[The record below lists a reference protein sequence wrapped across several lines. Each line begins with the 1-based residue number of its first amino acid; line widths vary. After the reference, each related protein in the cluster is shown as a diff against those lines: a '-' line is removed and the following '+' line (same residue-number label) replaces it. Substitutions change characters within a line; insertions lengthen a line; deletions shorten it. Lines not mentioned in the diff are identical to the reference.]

1 MLLYLKEVFLLEA
14 QETSVPRRGHAS
26 LATAIYIN
34 YAILSMAQILISQY
48 SSDFQVMWRTDLHG
62 ISTVISM
69 MGIGRLLTILFAGDF
84 SDRFGRKPV
93 LIVGMIANFIFLAGL
108 MFSHSMLMAAIFSL
122 FLGFANSFDDAA
134 AYPAL
139 SEAFP
144 AKSASMS
151 SLVKAAMSLAQ
162 FALPFIIAVI
172 PNSSVTLGI
181 LAVVVLIDLVL
192 IITSRFAPQGTVPES
207 AEEIKKE
214 EIANEDSKIESNNKP
229 SMKIDGVGLIALG
242 FTISFTFYV
251 YTQYIPN
258 FGISVLGL
266 NDIAAKSLMSWY
278 AIFSLISVFVTTILV
293 TKIKPIYLVILY
305 PLISLVFLILMIAF
319 PSVMLARI
327 TSAVVGFFAAGGVWQ
342 LGLAV
347 LTQYFPQKKG
357 KVTGYYSFAAALTY
371 FVGPF
376 VSSFIISS
384 TAASVL
390 EVFIIDVAVTLLGVI
405 IAVFIQ
411 LRNRKYRF
419 FV

>member
-1 MLLYLKEVFLLEA
+1 MENEGTKVASKQRY
-14 QETSVPRRGHAS
+14 GS

-34 YAILSMAQILISQY
+34 YAILSIAQILISQY
-48 SSDFQVMWRTDLHG
+48 SSRFQLMWQTDLKG

-93 LIVGMIANFIFLAGL
+93 LIIGMFANFVFLAGL
-108 MFSHSMLMAAIFSL
+108 MFSTNMIMAAVFSL

-139 SEAFP
+139 SEAFSS
-144 AKSASMS
+144 KSASMS

-162 FALPFIIAVI
+162 FILPFVVATI
-172 PNSSVTLGI
+172 PNATVTLAILTIVI
-181 LAVVVLIDLVL
+181 LADIILIF
-192 IITSRFAPQGTVPES
+192 TSKFAAQNEPAKDKKSVDSQVMDD
-207 AEEIKKE
+207 EE
-214 EIANEDSKIESNNKP
+214 ASRNHP
-229 SMKIDGVGLIALG
+229 SMKIDGISLISLG

-258 FGISVLGL
+258 FGSSVLNL
-266 NDIAAKSLMSWY
+266 SDVAAKSLMSWY
-278 AIFSLISVFVTTILV
+278 AIFSLISVFITTVLV
-293 TKIKPIYLVILY
+293 TKIKPIYLVIFY
-305 PLISLVFLILMIAF
+305 PFISLVFLVLMVLF
-319 PSVMLARI
+319 PSEIMAKL
-327 TSAVVGFFAAGGVWQ
+327 TSAVIGFFAAGGVWQ

-376 VSSFIISS
+376 VSSFIINA
-384 TAASVL
+384 TAISVL
-390 EVFIIDVAVTLLGVI
+390 KVFWIDIAVTMVGVLLALFV
-405 IAVFIQ
+405 Q
-411 LRNRKYRF
+411 LRNKKYRF
-419 FV
+419 N

>member
-1 MLLYLKEVFLLEA
+1 MEA
-14 QETSVPRRGHAS
+14 QETTVPRKRHAS
-26 LATAIYIN
+26 LATAIHIN
-34 YAILSMAQILISQY
+34 YAILSMAQIIISQY
-48 SSDFQVMWRTDLHG
+48 SSRFQAMWSTDLHG

-69 MGIGRLLTILFAGDF
+69 MGIGRIITILFAGDF

-93 LIVGMIANFIFLAGL
+93 LIVGMIANAVFLTGL
-108 MFSHSMLMAAIFSL
+108 MFSSSMLMAAIFSL

-144 AKSASMS
+144 AKSASMN

-162 FALPFIIAVI
+162 FVLPFIVAVI
-172 PNSSVTLGI
+172 PNASVTLGI
-181 LAVVVLIDLVL
+181 LAVVVVIDLVM
-192 IITSRFAPQGTVPES
+192 IIMSRFAPQDTVPES
-207 AEEIKKE
+207 PAEKAEEKV
-214 EIANEDSKIESNNKP
+214 IAQENDGKANKP
-229 SMKIDGVGLIALG
+229 KMKVDGIGLISLG

-258 FGISVLGL
+258 FGTSVLGL
-266 NDIAAKSLMSWY
+266 SDVAAKSLMSWY

-293 TKIKPIYLVILY
+293 TKIKPIILVILY
-305 PLISLVFLILMIAF
+305 PLIALAFLVLMIVF
-319 PSVMLARI
+319 PSPMMARV

-376 VSSFIISS
+376 ISSFIIST

-390 EVFIIDVAVTLLGVI
+390 QVFWIDAFVTLVGVA
-405 IAVFIQ
+405 IAVFVQ
-411 LRNRKYRF
+411 LRNKKYKF

>member
-1 MLLYLKEVFLLEA
+1 MEA
-14 QETSVPRRGHAS
+14 QEANVPRRRHAS
-26 LATAIYIN
+26 LATGIYIN
-34 YAILSMAQILISQY
+34 YAILSMAQIIISQY
-48 SSDFQVMWRTDLHG
+48 SSRFQAMWSTDLHG

-69 MGIGRLLTILFAGDF
+69 MGIGRILTILFAGDF

-93 LIVGMIANFIFLAGL
+93 LIVGMIANAVFLAGL
-108 MFSHSMLMAAIFSL
+108 MFSQSMLMAAIFSL

-144 AKSASMS
+144 AKSASMN

-162 FALPFIIAVI
+162 FVLPFVVAFI
-172 PNSSVTLGI
+172 PNASVTLGI
-181 LAVVVLIDLVL
+181 LTVVVLIDLGL
-192 IITSRFAPQGTVPES
+192 IVMSRFAPQDTVPES
-207 AEEIKKE
+207 DEEKKKE
-214 EIANEDSKIESNNKP
+214 TELAAESGNESAAVNKP
-229 SMKIDGVGLIALG
+229 KMKVDGIGLIALG

-258 FGISVLGL
+258 FGTSVLGL
-266 NDIAAKSLMSWY
+266 SDVAAKSLMSWY
-278 AIFSLISVFVTTILV
+278 AIFSLISVFVTTVLV

-305 PLISLVFLILMIAF
+305 PLISLVFLILMIIF
-319 PSVMLARI
+319 PSAMMARI

-376 VSSFIISS
+376 ISSFIIST

-390 EVFIIDVAVTLLGVI
+390 QVFWIDALVTLVGVA
-405 IAVFIQ
+405 IAVFVQ
-411 LRNRKYRF
+411 LRNKRYRF

>member
-1 MLLYLKEVFLLEA
+1 MEA
-14 QETSVPRRGHAS
+14 QETTVPRKRHAS

-34 YAILSMAQILISQY
+34 YAILSMAQIIISQY
-48 SSDFQVMWRTDLHG
+48 SSRFQAMWSTDLHG

-69 MGIGRLLTILFAGDF
+69 MGIGRIITILFAGDF
-84 SDRFGRKPV
+84 LDRFGRKPV
-93 LIVGMIANFIFLAGL
+93 LIVGMIANAVFLTGL
-108 MFSHSMLMAAIFSL
+108 MFSSSMLMAAIFSL

-144 AKSASMS
+144 AKSASMN

-162 FALPFIIAVI
+162 FVLPFIVAVI
-172 PNSSVTLGI
+172 PNASVTLGI
-181 LAVVVLIDLVL
+181 LAVVVVIDLVM
-192 IITSRFAPQGTVPES
+192 IIMSRFAPQDTVPES
-207 AEEIKKE
+207 PAEKAEEKV
-214 EIANEDSKIESNNKP
+214 IAQENDGKANKP
-229 SMKIDGVGLIALG
+229 KMKVDGIGLISLG

-258 FGISVLGL
+258 FGTSVLGL
-266 NDIAAKSLMSWY
+266 SDVAAKSLMSWY

-293 TKIKPIYLVILY
+293 TKIKPIILVILY
-305 PLISLVFLILMIAF
+305 PLIALAFLVLMIVF
-319 PSVMLARI
+319 PSPMMARV

-376 VSSFIISS
+376 ISSFIIST

-390 EVFIIDVAVTLLGVI
+390 QVFWIDAFVTLVGVA
-405 IAVFIQ
+405 IAVFVQ
-411 LRNRKYRF
+411 LRNKKYKF

>member
-1 MLLYLKEVFLLEA
+1 MEA
-14 QETSVPRRGHAS
+14 QETTVPRKRHAS

-34 YAILSMAQILISQY
+34 YAILSMAQIIISQY
-48 SSDFQVMWRTDLHG
+48 SSRFQAMWSTDLHG

-69 MGIGRLLTILFAGDF
+69 MGIGRIITILFAGDF

-93 LIVGMIANFIFLAGL
+93 LIVGMIANAVFLTGL
-108 MFSHSMLMAAIFSL
+108 MFSSSMLMAAIFSL

-144 AKSASMS
+144 AKSASMN

-162 FALPFIIAVI
+162 FVLPFIVAVI
-172 PNSSVTLGI
+172 PNASVTLGI
-181 LAVVVLIDLVL
+181 LAVVVVIDLVM
-192 IITSRFAPQGTVPES
+192 IIMSRFAPQDTVPES
-207 AEEIKKE
+207 PAEKAEEKV
-214 EIANEDSKIESNNKP
+214 IAQENDGKANKP
-229 SMKIDGVGLIALG
+229 KMKVDGIGLISLG

-258 FGISVLGL
+258 FGTSVLGL
-266 NDIAAKSLMSWY
+266 SDVAAKSLMSWY

-293 TKIKPIYLVILY
+293 TKIKPIILVILY
-305 PLISLVFLILMIAF
+305 PLIALAFLVLMIVF
-319 PSVMLARI
+319 PSPMMARV

-376 VSSFIISS
+376 ISSFIIST

-390 EVFIIDVAVTLLGVI
+390 QVFWIDTFVTLVGVA
-405 IAVFIQ
+405 IAVFVQ
-411 LRNRKYRF
+411 LRNKKYKF

>member
-1 MLLYLKEVFLLEA
+1 MEA
-14 QETSVPRRGHAS
+14 QETTVPRKRHAS

-34 YAILSMAQILISQY
+34 YAILSMAQIIISQY
-48 SSDFQVMWRTDLHG
+48 SSRFQAMWSTDLHG

-69 MGIGRLLTILFAGDF
+69 MGIGRIITILFAGDF

-93 LIVGMIANFIFLAGL
+93 LIVGMIANAVFLTGL
-108 MFSHSMLMAAIFSL
+108 MFSSSMLMAAIFSL

-144 AKSASMS
+144 AKSASMN

-162 FALPFIIAVI
+162 FVLPFIVAVI

-181 LAVVVLIDLVL
+181 LAVVVVIDLVM
-192 IITSRFAPQGTVPES
+192 IIMSRFAPQDTVPES
-207 AEEIKKE
+207 PAEKAEEKV
-214 EIANEDSKIESNNKP
+214 IAQENDGKANKP
-229 SMKIDGVGLIALG
+229 KMKVDGIGLISLG

-258 FGISVLGL
+258 FGTSVLGL
-266 NDIAAKSLMSWY
+266 SDVAAKSLMSWY

-293 TKIKPIYLVILY
+293 TKIKPIILVILY
-305 PLISLVFLILMIAF
+305 PLIALAFLVLMIVF
-319 PSVMLARI
+319 PSPMMARV

-376 VSSFIISS
+376 ISSFIIST

-390 EVFIIDVAVTLLGVI
+390 QVFWIDAFVTLVGVA
-405 IAVFIQ
+405 IAVFVQ
-411 LRNRKYRF
+411 LRNKKYKF

>member
-1 MLLYLKEVFLLEA
+1 MEA
-14 QETSVPRRGHAS
+14 QETTVPRKRHAS

-34 YAILSMAQILISQY
+34 YAILSMAQIIISQY
-48 SSDFQVMWRTDLHG
+48 SSRFQAMWSTDLHG
-62 ISTVISM
+62 ISTAISM
-69 MGIGRLLTILFAGDF
+69 MGIGRIITILFAGDF

-93 LIVGMIANFIFLAGL
+93 LIVGMIANAVFLTGL
-108 MFSHSMLMAAIFSL
+108 MFSSSMLMAAIFSL

-144 AKSASMS
+144 AKSASMN

-162 FALPFIIAVI
+162 FVLPFIVAVI
-172 PNSSVTLGI
+172 PNASVTLGI
-181 LAVVVLIDLVL
+181 LAVVVVIDLVM
-192 IITSRFAPQGTVPES
+192 IIMSRFAPQDTVPES
-207 AEEIKKE
+207 PAEKAEEKV
-214 EIANEDSKIESNNKP
+214 IAQENDGKANKP
-229 SMKIDGVGLIALG
+229 KMKVDGIGLISLG

-258 FGISVLGL
+258 FGTSVLGL
-266 NDIAAKSLMSWY
+266 SDVAAKSLMSWY

-293 TKIKPIYLVILY
+293 TKIKPIILVILY
-305 PLISLVFLILMIAF
+305 PLIALAFLVLMIVF
-319 PSVMLARI
+319 PSPMMARV

-376 VSSFIISS
+376 ISSFIIST

-390 EVFIIDVAVTLLGVI
+390 QVFWIDAFVTLVGVA
-405 IAVFIQ
+405 IAVFVQ
-411 LRNRKYRF
+411 LRNKKYKF

>member
-1 MLLYLKEVFLLEA
+1 MPK
-14 QETSVPRRGHAS
+14 QHHAS

-34 YAILSMAQILISQY
+34 YAILSIAQILISQY
-48 SSDFQVMWRTDLHG
+48 SSRFQVMWQTDLKG
-62 ISTVISM
+62 IFTVISM

-93 LIVGMIANFIFLAGL
+93 LVIGMAANLIFLVGL
-108 MFSHSMLMAAIFSL
+108 MFSTSMIMAAVFSL

-139 SEAFP
+139 SEAFTS
-144 AKSASMS
+144 KSASMS
-151 SLVKAAMSLAQ
+151 SLVKAAMSMAQ
-162 FALPFIIAVI
+162 FILPFIVAAI
-172 PNSSVTLGI
+172 PNATVTLGI
-181 LAVVVLIDLVL
+181 LAVVILADIVLIF
-192 IITSRFAPQGTVPES
+192 ISKFAPQNEPVEPASESETVTS
-207 AEEIKKE
+207 
-214 EIANEDSKIESNNKP
+214 DTDQLKINRPK
-229 SMKIDGVGLIALG
+229 MKIDGLSLISLG

-266 NDIAAKSLMSWY
+266 SDVSAKSLMSWY
-278 AIFSLISVFVTTILV
+278 AIFSLISVFITTVLV
-293 TKIKPIYLVILY
+293 TKLKPIYLVIFY
-305 PLISLVFLILMIAF
+305 PLISLVFLVLMVLF
-319 PSVMLARI
+319 PSALMAKL
-327 TSAVVGFFAAGGVWQ
+327 TSAVIGFFAAGGVWQ

-390 EVFIIDVAVTLLGVI
+390 TVFWIDIAVTLVGVLL
-405 IAVFIQ
+405 AAFVQ
-411 LRNRKYRF
+411 LRNRKYQF
-419 FV
+419 N

>member
-1 MLLYLKEVFLLEA
+1 MEA
-14 QETSVPRRGHAS
+14 QNQNVAEAKQRHTS
-26 LATAIYIN
+26 LAAAIYVN
-34 YAILSMAQILISQY
+34 YAILSIAQILISQY
-48 SSDFQVMWRTDLHG
+48 SSRFQAMWSTDLRG

-69 MGIGRLLTILFAGDF
+69 MGIGRILTILFAGDF

-93 LIVGMIANFIFLAGL
+93 LLAGMVANFIFLIGL
-108 MFSHSMLMAAIFSL
+108 MFSPNMIVAAIFSL

-162 FALPFIIAVI
+162 FVLPFVVATI
-172 PNSSVTLGI
+172 PNATVTLII
-181 LAVVVLIDLVL
+181 LAVITAIDVVMIFV
-192 IITSRFAPQGTVPES
+192 SKFAPQNTAEVEPTTKQPQVDARDQAVPDTGHQP
-207 AEEIKKE
+207 K
-214 EIANEDSKIESNNKP
+214 
-229 SMKIDGVGLIALG
+229 MKIDGLSLIALG

-266 NDIAAKSLMSWY
+266 SDVAAKSLMSWY
-278 AIFSLISVFVTTILV
+278 AIFSLISVFITTVLV
-293 TKIKPIYLVILY
+293 TKLKPIYLVILY
-305 PLISLVFLILMIAF
+305 PLISLVFLVLMVLF
-319 PSVMLARI
+319 PSALMAKV
-327 TSAVVGFFAAGGVWQ
+327 TSAVIGFFAAGGVWQ

-347 LTQYFPQKKG
+347 LTQYFPKEKG

-376 VSSFIISS
+376 VSSFIINS

-390 EVFIIDVAVTLLGVI
+390 EVFWIDIAITLVGVLL
-405 IAVFIQ
+405 ATFVQ
-411 LRNRKYRF
+411 LRSRKYNF
-419 FV
+419 

>member
-1 MLLYLKEVFLLEA
+1 MEA
-14 QETSVPRRGHAS
+14 QETTVPRKRHAS

-34 YAILSMAQILISQY
+34 YAILSMAQIIISQY
-48 SSDFQVMWRTDLHG
+48 SSRFQAMWSTDLHG

-69 MGIGRLLTILFAGDF
+69 MGIGRIITILFAGDF

-93 LIVGMIANFIFLAGL
+93 LIVGMIVNAVFLTGL
-108 MFSHSMLMAAIFSL
+108 MFSSSMLMAAIFSL

-144 AKSASMS
+144 AKSASMN

-162 FALPFIIAVI
+162 FVLPFIVAVI
-172 PNSSVTLGI
+172 PNASVTLGI
-181 LAVVVLIDLVL
+181 LAVVVVIDLVM
-192 IITSRFAPQGTVPES
+192 IIMSRFAPQDTVPES
-207 AEEIKKE
+207 PAEKAEEKV
-214 EIANEDSKIESNNKP
+214 IAQENDGKANKP
-229 SMKIDGVGLIALG
+229 KMKVDGIGLISLG

-258 FGISVLGL
+258 FGTSVLGL
-266 NDIAAKSLMSWY
+266 SDVAAKSLMSWY

-293 TKIKPIYLVILY
+293 TKIKPIILVILY
-305 PLISLVFLILMIAF
+305 PLIALAFLVLMIVF
-319 PSVMLARI
+319 PSPMMARV

-376 VSSFIISS
+376 ISSFIIST

-390 EVFIIDVAVTLLGVI
+390 QVFWIDAFVTLVGVA
-405 IAVFIQ
+405 IAVFVQ
-411 LRNRKYRF
+411 LRNKKYKF

>member
-1 MLLYLKEVFLLEA
+1 MEA
-14 QETSVPRRGHAS
+14 QETTVPRKRHAS

-34 YAILSMAQILISQY
+34 YAILSMAQIIISQY
-48 SSDFQVMWRTDLHG
+48 SSRFQAMWSTDLHG

-69 MGIGRLLTILFAGDF
+69 MGIGRIITILFAGDF

-93 LIVGMIANFIFLAGL
+93 LIVGMIANAVFLTGL
-108 MFSHSMLMAAIFSL
+108 MFSSSMLMAAIFSL

-144 AKSASMS
+144 AKSASMN

-162 FALPFIIAVI
+162 FVLPFIVAVI
-172 PNSSVTLGI
+172 PNASVTLGI
-181 LAVVVLIDLVL
+181 LAVVVVIDLVM
-192 IITSRFAPQGTVPES
+192 IIMSRFAPQDTVPES
-207 AEEIKKE
+207 PAEKAEEKV
-214 EIANEDSKIESNNKP
+214 IAQENDGKANKP
-229 SMKIDGVGLIALG
+229 KMKVDGIGLISLG

-258 FGISVLGL
+258 FGTSVLGL
-266 NDIAAKSLMSWY
+266 SDVAAKSLMSWY

-293 TKIKPIYLVILY
+293 TKIKPIILVILY
-305 PLISLVFLILMIAF
+305 PLIALAFLVLMIVF
-319 PSVMLARI
+319 PSPMMARV

-376 VSSFIISS
+376 ISSFIIST

-390 EVFIIDVAVTLLGVI
+390 QVFWIDAFVTLVGVA
-405 IAVFIQ
+405 IAVFVQ
-411 LRNRKYRF
+411 LRNKKYKF

>member
-1 MLLYLKEVFLLEA
+1 
-14 QETSVPRRGHAS
+14 
-26 LATAIYIN
+26 
-34 YAILSMAQILISQY
+34 
-48 SSDFQVMWRTDLHG
+48 MWQTDLKG
-62 ISTVISM
+62 IFTVISM

-93 LIVGMIANFIFLAGL
+93 LVIGMAANLIFLVGL
-108 MFSHSMLMAAIFSL
+108 MFSTSMIMAAVFSL

-139 SEAFP
+139 SEAFTS
-144 AKSASMS
+144 KSASMS
-151 SLVKAAMSLAQ
+151 SLVKAAMSMAQ
-162 FALPFIIAVI
+162 FILPFIVAAI
-172 PNSSVTLGI
+172 PNATVTLGI
-181 LAVVVLIDLVL
+181 LAVVILADIVLIF
-192 IITSRFAPQGTVPES
+192 ISKFAPQNEPVEPASESETVTS
-207 AEEIKKE
+207 
-214 EIANEDSKIESNNKP
+214 DTDQLKINRPK
-229 SMKIDGVGLIALG
+229 MKIDGLSLISLG

-266 NDIAAKSLMSWY
+266 SDVSAKSLMSWY
-278 AIFSLISVFVTTILV
+278 AIFSLISVFITTVLV
-293 TKIKPIYLVILY
+293 TKLKPIYLVIFY
-305 PLISLVFLILMIAF
+305 PLISLVFLVLMVLF
-319 PSVMLARI
+319 PSALMAKL
-327 TSAVVGFFAAGGVWQ
+327 TSAVIGFFAAGGVWQ

-390 EVFIIDVAVTLLGVI
+390 TVFWIDIAVTLVGVLL
-405 IAVFIQ
+405 AAFVQ
-411 LRNRKYRF
+411 LRNRKYQF
-419 FV
+419 N

>member
-1 MLLYLKEVFLLEA
+1 MEA
-14 QETSVPRRGHAS
+14 QETTVPRKRHAS

-34 YAILSMAQILISQY
+34 YAILSMAQIIISQY
-48 SSDFQVMWRTDLHG
+48 SSRFQAMWSTDLHG

-69 MGIGRLLTILFAGDF
+69 MGIGRIITILFAGDF

-93 LIVGMIANFIFLAGL
+93 LIVGMIANAVFLTGL
-108 MFSHSMLMAAIFSL
+108 MFSSSMLMAAIFSL

-144 AKSASMS
+144 AKSASMN

-162 FALPFIIAVI
+162 FVLPFIVAVI
-172 PNSSVTLGI
+172 PNASVTLGI
-181 LAVVVLIDLVL
+181 LAVVVVIDLVM
-192 IITSRFAPQGTVPES
+192 IIMSRFAPQDTVPES
-207 AEEIKKE
+207 PAEKAEEKV
-214 EIANEDSKIESNNKP
+214 IAQENDGKANKP
-229 SMKIDGVGLIALG
+229 KMKVDGIGLISLG

-258 FGISVLGL
+258 FGTSVLGL
-266 NDIAAKSLMSWY
+266 SDVAAKSLMSWY

-293 TKIKPIYLVILY
+293 TKIKPIILVILY
-305 PLISLVFLILMIAF
+305 PLIALAFLVLMIVF
-319 PSVMLARI
+319 PSPMMARV

-376 VSSFIISS
+376 ISSFIIST

-390 EVFIIDVAVTLLGVI
+390 QVFWIDAFVTLVGVAI
-405 IAVFIQ
+405 
-411 LRNRKYRF
+411 
-419 FV
+419 

>member
-1 MLLYLKEVFLLEA
+1 MEA
-14 QETSVPRRGHAS
+14 EETSLPRRRHAS
-26 LATAIYIN
+26 LATAVYIN

-48 SSDFQVMWRTDLHG
+48 SSNFQVMWRTDLHG

-93 LIVGMIANFIFLAGL
+93 LIIGMIANFVFLAGL
-108 MFSHSMLMAAIFSL
+108 MFSHSMMMAAIFSL

-162 FALPFIIAVI
+162 FGLPFLVAAI
-172 PNSSVTLGI
+172 PNASITLGI

-192 IITSRFAPQGTVPES
+192 IVMSRFAPQGTVPES
-207 AEEIKKE
+207 AEEKAKE
-214 EIANEDSKIESNNKP
+214 AAVAKESSEQQSARKP
-229 SMKIDGVGLIALG
+229 SMKIDGIGLIALG

-258 FGISVLGL
+258 FGTSVLGL
-266 NDIAAKSLMSWY
+266 NDVAAKSLMSWY
-278 AIFSLISVFVTTILV
+278 AIFSLISVFVTTVLV
-293 TKIKPIYLVILY
+293 TKVKPIYLVILY
-305 PLISLVFLILMIAF
+305 PLISLVFLILMVAF

-342 LGLAV
+342 LGLSV

-390 EVFIIDVAVTLLGVI
+390 QVFWIDVAVTLLGVV
-405 IAVFIQ
+405 IAVFVQ

>member
-1 MLLYLKEVFLLEA
+1 MEA
-14 QETSVPRRGHAS
+14 QETTAPRRRHAS

-48 SSDFQVMWRTDLHG
+48 SSRFQAMWSTDLHG

-69 MGIGRLLTILFAGDF
+69 MGIGRILTILFAGDF

-93 LIVGMIANFIFLAGL
+93 LIIGMIANAIFLTGL
-108 MFSHSMLMAAIFSL
+108 MFSTSMMMAAIFSL
-122 FLGFANSFDDAA
+122 FLGFANSFDDASS
-134 AYPAL
+134 YPAL

-151 SLVKAAMSLAQ
+151 SLVKASMSLAQ
-162 FALPFIIAVI
+162 FVLPFVVAFI
-172 PNSSVTLGI
+172 PNASVTLGI
-181 LAVVVLIDLVL
+181 LVVIVIIDLVL
-192 IITSRFAPQGTVPES
+192 IVMSRFAPQDVVPET
-207 AEEIKKE
+207 AEEKAE
-214 EIANEDSKIESNNKP
+214 EEVAVQESNGQINKP
-229 SMKIDGVGLIALG
+229 KMKIDGIGLISLG

-258 FGISVLGL
+258 FGASVLGL
-266 NDIAAKSLMSWY
+266 SDVAAKSLMSWY
-278 AIFSLISVFVTTILV
+278 AIFSLISVFVTTVLV
-293 TKIKPIYLVILY
+293 TKIKPIILVILY
-305 PLISLVFLILMIAF
+305 PLISLVFLVLMITF
-319 PSVMLARI
+319 PSPMLARV

-342 LGLAV
+342 LGLSV

-376 VSSFIISS
+376 ISSFIIST

-390 EVFIIDVAVTLLGVI
+390 QVFWIDAFVTLVGVA
-405 IAVFIQ
+405 IAVFVQ
-411 LRNRKYRF
+411 LRNKKYKF

>member
-1 MLLYLKEVFLLEA
+1 MEA
-14 QETSVPRRGHAS
+14 QETTVPRKRHAS

-34 YAILSMAQILISQY
+34 YAILSMAQIIISQY
-48 SSDFQVMWRTDLHG
+48 SSRFQAMWSTDLHG

-69 MGIGRLLTILFAGDF
+69 MGIGRIITILFAGDF

-93 LIVGMIANFIFLAGL
+93 LIVGMIANAVFLTGL
-108 MFSHSMLMAAIFSL
+108 MFSSSMLMAAIFSL

-144 AKSASMS
+144 AKSASMN

-162 FALPFIIAVI
+162 FVLPFIVAVI
-172 PNSSVTLGI
+172 PNASVTLGI
-181 LAVVVLIDLVL
+181 LAVVVVIDLVM
-192 IITSRFAPQGTVPES
+192 IIMSRFAPHDTVPES
-207 AEEIKKE
+207 PAEKAEEKV
-214 EIANEDSKIESNNKP
+214 IAQENDGKANKP
-229 SMKIDGVGLIALG
+229 KMKVDGIGLISLG

-258 FGISVLGL
+258 FGTSVLGL
-266 NDIAAKSLMSWY
+266 SDVAAKSLMSWY
-278 AIFSLISVFVTTILV
+278 AIFSLISVFVTTLLV
-293 TKIKPIYLVILY
+293 TKIKPIILVILY
-305 PLISLVFLILMIAF
+305 PLIALAFLVLMIVF
-319 PSVMLARI
+319 PSPIMARV

-376 VSSFIISS
+376 ISSFIIST

-390 EVFIIDVAVTLLGVI
+390 QVFWIDAFVTLVGVA
-405 IAVFIQ
+405 IAVFVQ
-411 LRNRKYRF
+411 LRNKKYKF

>member
-1 MLLYLKEVFLLEA
+1 MEA
-14 QETSVPRRGHAS
+14 EETSLPRRRHAS

-48 SSDFQVMWRTDLHG
+48 SSNFQVMWRTDLHG

-93 LIVGMIANFIFLAGL
+93 LIIGMIANFVFLAGL
-108 MFSHSMLMAAIFSL
+108 MFSHSMMMAAIFSL

-162 FALPFIIAVI
+162 FGLPFLVAAI
-172 PNSSVTLGI
+172 PNVSITLGI

-192 IITSRFAPQGTVPES
+192 IVMSRFAPQGTVPES
-207 AEEIKKE
+207 AEEKAKE
-214 EIANEDSKIESNNKP
+214 AAVAKESSEQQSARKP
-229 SMKIDGVGLIALG
+229 SMKIDGIGLIALG

-251 YTQYIPN
+251 YTQYIPK
-258 FGISVLGL
+258 FGTSVLGL
-266 NDIAAKSLMSWY
+266 NDVAAKSLMSWY
-278 AIFSLISVFVTTILV
+278 AIFSLISVFVTTVLV
-293 TKIKPIYLVILY
+293 TKVKPIYLVILY
-305 PLISLVFLILMIAF
+305 PLISLVFLILMVAF

-342 LGLAV
+342 LGLSV

-390 EVFIIDVAVTLLGVI
+390 QVFWIDVAVTLLGVV
-405 IAVFIQ
+405 IAVFVQ

>member
-1 MLLYLKEVFLLEA
+1 MEA
-14 QETSVPRRGHAS
+14 QETTVPRKRHAS

-34 YAILSMAQILISQY
+34 YAILSMAQIIISQY
-48 SSDFQVMWRTDLHG
+48 SSRFQAMWSTDLHG

-69 MGIGRLLTILFAGDF
+69 MGIGRIITILFAGDF

-93 LIVGMIANFIFLAGL
+93 LIVGMIANAVFLTGL
-108 MFSHSMLMAAIFSL
+108 MFSSSMLMAAIFSL

-144 AKSASMS
+144 AKSASMN

-162 FALPFIIAVI
+162 FVLPFIVAVI
-172 PNSSVTLGI
+172 PNASVTLGI
-181 LAVVVLIDLVL
+181 LAVVVIDLVM
-192 IITSRFAPQGTVPES
+192 IIMSRFAPQDTVPES
-207 AEEIKKE
+207 PAEKAEEKV
-214 EIANEDSKIESNNKP
+214 IAQENDGKANKP
-229 SMKIDGVGLIALG
+229 KMKVDGIGLISLG

-258 FGISVLGL
+258 FGTSVLGL
-266 NDIAAKSLMSWY
+266 SDVAAKSLMSWY

-293 TKIKPIYLVILY
+293 TKIKPIILVILY
-305 PLISLVFLILMIAF
+305 PLIALAFLVLMIVF
-319 PSVMLARI
+319 PSPMMARV

-376 VSSFIISS
+376 ISSFIIST

-390 EVFIIDVAVTLLGVI
+390 QVFWIDAFVTLVGVA
-405 IAVFIQ
+405 IAVFVQ
-411 LRNRKYRF
+411 LRNKKYKF

>member
-1 MLLYLKEVFLLEA
+1 MEA
-14 QETSVPRRGHAS
+14 QETTVPRKRHAS

-34 YAILSMAQILISQY
+34 YAILSMAQIIISQY
-48 SSDFQVMWRTDLHG
+48 SSRFQAMWSTDLHG

-69 MGIGRLLTILFAGDF
+69 MGIGRIITILFAGDF

-93 LIVGMIANFIFLAGL
+93 LIVGMIANAVFLTGL
-108 MFSHSMLMAAIFSL
+108 MFSSSMLMAAIFSL

-144 AKSASMS
+144 AKSASMN

-162 FALPFIIAVI
+162 FVLPFIVAVI
-172 PNSSVTLGI
+172 PNASVTLGI
-181 LAVVVLIDLVL
+181 LAVVVVIDLVM
-192 IITSRFAPQGTVPES
+192 IIMSRFAPQDTVPES
-207 AEEIKKE
+207 PAEKAEEKV
-214 EIANEDSKIESNNKP
+214 IAQENDGKANKP
-229 SMKIDGVGLIALG
+229 KMKVDGIGLISLG

-251 YTQYIPN
+251 YTEYIPN
-258 FGISVLGL
+258 FGTSVLGL
-266 NDIAAKSLMSWY
+266 SDVAAKSLMSWY

-293 TKIKPIYLVILY
+293 TKIKPIILVILY
-305 PLISLVFLILMIAF
+305 PLIALAFLVLMIVF
-319 PSVMLARI
+319 PSPMMARV

-376 VSSFIISS
+376 ISSFIIST

-390 EVFIIDVAVTLLGVI
+390 QVFWIDAFVTLVGVA
-405 IAVFIQ
+405 IAVFVQ
-411 LRNRKYRF
+411 LRNKKYKF